1 MTKHSL
7 DLPTRNVKVTKA
19 IQEGSPSGG
28 VTFPAYTEKQMD
40 MIVKAKTEAFVQGA
54 QDVGAIL
61 KGIVDIV
68 KIRQQGTEDV
78 KRLEA
83 ETSKIV
89 QSTRV
94 HIERLIQEGDSVRTR
109 GEVVI
114 SIMSKMTEMLGLLDS
129 AAQGKLIDSLGWL
142 VQAALDKPQE

>member
-1 MTKHSL
+1 
-7 DLPTRNVKVTKA
+7 
-19 IQEGSPSGG
+19 
-28 VTFPAYTEKQMD
+28 MD